1 MPSATSRTSALTAS
15 HRLATSLMKET
26 FVARKAFE
34 AYLIS
39 SADAASV
46 TRIGAR
52 RLR

>member
-1 MPSATSRTSALTAS
+1 MN
-15 HRLATSLMKET
+15 ET
-26 FVARKAFE
+26 FAARNAFE

-52 RLR
+52 KLR